1 MNEKRPPKEPL
12 TRSGGPGA
20 MIAATTDAFVQCGCV
35 EAVVLWAILSGDAPA
50 PNTAGWRTL
59 MHLVEA
65 LALRKLA
72 AIRPMLVQ
80 SEMDSLVP
88 NRFAQLEVLR
98 NTYVIPEWAVSGN
111 LMLAR
116 RRGEAA

>member
-1 MNEKRPPKEPL
+1 MNDRSRPEAAPG
-12 TRSGGPGA
+12 SGGPTP
-20 MIAATTDAFVQCGCV
+20 MVTDATDSFVQCGCV

-50 PNTAGWRTL
+50 PDTAGWRTL

-72 AIRPMLVQ
+72 AVRPMLVQ
-80 SEMDSLVP
+80 SDMDELIT

-98 NTYVIPEWAVSGN
+98 NTVEIPEWAVSGN
-111 LMLAR
+111 AMLAR
-116 RRGEAA
+116 RRAEAA